1 MVTER
6 TEQTSS
12 TRRATDEAT
21 RTKGSAMTPA
31 NSDATMP
38 DDTAG
43 AAQHWK
49 WSFVAAMAGY
59 IDAGSIVAGSV
70 GLGLWVDQFG
80 LSNSTIGLLSALSS
94 NAISAGVGALVG
106 GYICDRYG
114 RKKIYAYD
122 LLLYMFGTLW
132 IIFAASTPMLFTGY
146 IIVGLA
152 VGADIP
158 ASWSLITEFSPAR
171 SRGKYGA
178 LAQVLWSLGPVVT
191 LLLGLA
197 LQPLGMLGIRLLFLH
212 LFLAALITWWMRH
225 GIGESARWQR
235 EVAEVESRREHPPRW
250 IDGIKPLLSRRGVTT
265 LLFLT
270 GMYGIWNLFAG
281 TNGFYT
287 PYLLQAFGGQG
298 EAASVA
304 LQCLY
309 FLLVAVFTGLVFMP
323 FNDRVNRK
331 WLFGASA
338 LIQMVGVLLLAVLP
352 LSFPVALGY
361 ILAIGIG
368 GGFGAQHF
376 FQLWSGELFP
386 TRLRSTAQGL
396 MFAIVRIGLGFW
408 SFFVPIITE
417 TGFRNLA
424 LILAGFL
431 FVSGVIGVVW
441 GPRTEGRT
449 LEEIEARTGWDEQ
462 GGVAAADGAVQ
473 RT

>member
-1 MVTER
+1 MKPT
-6 TEQTSS
+6 
-12 TRRATDEAT
+12 
-21 RTKGSAMTPA
+21 GSGEI
-31 NSDATMP
+31 MP
-38 DDTAG
+38 DQNATSG
-43 AAQHWK
+43 QHWK

-70 GLGLWVDQFG
+70 GLSLWVDEFG
-80 LSNSTIGLLSALSS
+80 LSNSTIGLLGALSS
-94 NAISAGVGALVG
+94 NAISAGVGALIG
-106 GYICDRYG
+106 GYICDRFG

-132 IIFAASTPMLFTGY
+132 IIFAANTPMLFTGY
-146 IIVGLA
+146 IIVGLT

-171 SRGKYGA
+171 SRGKFGA
-178 LAQVLWSLGPVVT
+178 LAQVMWSLGPVVT

-197 LQPLGMLGIRLLFLH
+197 LQPLGMLGIRLLFVH
-212 LFLAALITWWMRH
+212 LFLAAFVTWWMRH
-225 GIGESARWQR
+225 GIGESARWKR
-235 EVAEVESRREHPPRW
+235 EVARPASEPSQQTAAPGW
-250 IDGIKPLLSRRGVTT
+250 IEAVKPLLSRRGMTT
-265 LLFLT
+265 MLFLI

-287 PYLLQAFGGQG
+287 PYLLQAFGSQS
-298 EAASVA
+298 EAASVG

-309 FLLVAVFTGLVFMP
+309 FLLVALFTGLVFMP
-323 FNDRVNRK
+323 LNDRINRK

-338 LIQMVGVLLLAVLP
+338 LIQMVGVLLLAFLP

-396 MFAIVRIGLGFW
+396 MFAVVRIALGFW
-408 SFFVPIITE
+408 SFFVPIITA

-424 LILAGFL
+424 FILAGFL
-431 FVSGVIGVVW
+431 FISGVIGVIW

-449 LEEIEARTGWDEQ
+449 LEEIESQNWRDQQSSE
-462 GGVAAADGAVQ
+462 AADAAG
-473 RT
+473 RS